1 MWSLHTNIIHL
12 CTDSMP
18 QAPRFIV
25 HTKQQAPPWLF
36 LSYRI
41 WPRPFRQQRLGSPAP
56 SNGPAA
62 PTTRPAAA
70 LLSRAVTDGSPGPD
84 AGFGRLLPVFSRHIR
99 RSVLSIGLC
108 AFSSS
113 TRCDSSAWS
122 LVAHRPN
129 LRWIVSIDA
138 RRAQM
143 TALMMDPWYRAAS
156 PLLQWV
162 WHP

>member
-18 QAPRFIV
+18 HDPRFIV

-70 LLSRAVTDGSPGPD
+70 LLSRAVTDGSPGPTPGSD
-84 AGFGRLLPVFSRHIR
+84 GS
-99 RSVLSIGLC
+99 SLS
-108 AFSSS
+108 
-113 TRCDSSAWS
+113 S
-122 LVAHRPN
+122 LV
-129 LRWIVSIDA
+129 ISG
-138 RRAQM
+138 
-143 TALMMDPWYRAAS
+143 AAS
-156 PLLQWV
+156 SPLACARSPRRLDVIHQLGRW
-162 WHP
+162 WLIGRT